1 MHRGSLGQSGGDKGR
16 RVWTGV
22 LRSVVVNTEGKVEG
36 KGLREDGIQEV
47 KMPGKRDYT
56 ARQP

>member
-1 MHRGSLGQSGGDKGR
+1 M
-16 RVWTGV
+16 WTGV
-22 LRSVVVNTEGKVEG
+22 LRSAVVNTEGKVEG

-47 KMPGKRDYT
+47 KMPGRRDYT